1 MSVQL
6 HSAFGER
13 LKFGQFEFA
22 PVARTLWRRGKQV
35 KLGSRALD
43 ILIALDSRQRRV
55 LHISWEAQ
63 TGRSSPL
70 ARPAYRAL
78 VRNVL
83 AWVPGPR
90 GPRDSGLIVDKIEQ
104 GL

>member
-6 HSAFGER
+6 DSAFGER
-13 LKFGQFEFA
+13 LKFGQFEFV

-55 LHISWEAQ
+55 LHTSWEAQ
-63 TGRSSPL
+63 TGSPP

-83 AWVPGPR
+83 AWVPAQR
-90 GPRDSGLIVDKIEQ
+90 GPHDSGLIGDKIEQ
-104 GL
+104 GS

>member
-43 ILIALDSRQRRV
+43 IA
-55 LHISWEAQ
+55 
-63 TGRSSPL
+63 GF
-70 ARPAYRAL
+70 
-78 VRNVL
+78 
-83 AWVPGPR
+83 
-90 GPRDSGLIVDKIEQ
+90 
-104 GL
+104 